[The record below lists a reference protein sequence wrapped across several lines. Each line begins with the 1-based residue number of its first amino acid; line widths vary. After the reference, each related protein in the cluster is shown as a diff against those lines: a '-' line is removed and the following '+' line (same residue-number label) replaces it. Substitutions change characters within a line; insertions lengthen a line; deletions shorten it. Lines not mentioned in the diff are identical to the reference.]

1 MFMFNI
7 LVVEDNIELQ
17 ELFCI
22 SLYNNGYNA
31 LHAKDGIEA
40 LEILEH
46 NYVNLII
53 SDIMMPNM
61 DGYQLVNELKGM
73 DEHIPVLIITA
84 KGSVFDKEKAFKLGV
99 DDYMVKPIN
108 VNEMIWRVKVLL
120 RRSDSVQNKEI
131 SIGDTNL
138 YYESFE
144 VKDNNGQHFL
154 PQKEFLLLYKLTS
167 SLGKIFTK
175 QQLFDEIWGFD
186 SETDIHT
193 IDVHIAR
200 IREKFK
206 NNLDFSIITIRGL
219 GYKAVANEGNET

>member
-1 MFMFNI
+1 MNMFNI
-7 LVVEDNIELQ
+7 LVVEDNIELRD
-17 ELFCI
+17 LFCI

-40 LEILEH
+40 LDILEH
-46 NYVNLII
+46 HYIDLII

-61 DGYQLVNELKGM
+61 DGYQLVKSLK
-73 DEHIPVLIITA
+73 DINNNIPILIITA
-84 KGSVFDKEKAFKLGV
+84 KGSSFDKEKAFKLGV

-108 VNEMIWRVKVLL
+108 VNEMIWRVEALL
-120 RRSDSVQNKEI
+120 RRSDSTQSKEI
-131 SIGDTNL
+131 NIGDTTL
-138 YYESFE
+138 CYESLQIR
-144 VKDNNGQHFL
+144 DNKGQYIF
-154 PQKEFLLLYKLTS
+154 PQKEFYLLYKLTS

-200 IREKFK
+200 IREKLK
-206 NNLDFSIITIRGL
+206 DNTDISIVTIRGL
-219 GYKAVANEGNET
+219 GYKAVANETK

>member
-1 MFMFNI
+1 MFNI

-31 LHAKDGIEA
+31 LHAKDGMEA

-46 NYVNLII
+46 HFVDLII

-61 DGYQLVNELKGM
+61 DGYQLVKALK
-73 DEHIPVLIITA
+73 DIDDNIPILIITA
-84 KGSVFDKEKAFKLGV
+84 KDSYFDKEKAFKLGI

-108 VNEMIWRVKVLL
+108 VNEMVLRVEALL
-120 RRSDSVQNKEI
+120 RRSDSVKSKRVN
-131 SIGDTNL
+131 IGNTVL
-138 YYESFE
+138 CYETFE
-144 VKDNNGQHFL
+144 VKDDKRQYFL
-154 PQKEFLLLYKLTS
+154 PQKEFCLLYKLTS
-167 SLGKIFTK
+167 IPGKIFTK

-200 IREKFK
+200 LRERFK
-206 NNLDFSIITIRGL
+206 DNTDFSIVTIRGL
-219 GYKAVANEGNET
+219 GYKVVSYAKE